1 MVGQPLT
8 DIAIRK
14 LAVRTG
20 ERVEIWDSKIPGF
33 GMRASSKG
41 TKSFILVYRHR
52 GRARRLTLGRYPTLS
67 LSDAR
72 RKAMDALKTVS
83 DGNDPVADK
92 ATSRRDTQRFEDA
105 VTAFVNQ
112 YCLRQNRASTAKE
125 TERVLRHRF
134 VRRWANRDIREVSKQ
149 EVLAVIDGIIAD
161 GAPSA
166 ANHALAAVR
175 KFFNWS
181 VERGLVAES
190 PCAGIAKPARTISR
204 ERVLTEEELAA
215 VWRAAD
221 ATGYPFGQMV
231 QLLILLAQRRNEF
244 ANMRWCDI
252 DRRDS
257 LWTLPSEATKSNRA
271 HSVPLAPQALA
282 IIEACPRLHDV
293 YVFPSGG
300 VDGRTF
306 SGFSKAKRRLDAA
319 AGVNDWTLHDL
330 RRTAATH
337 MARLGV
343 APHVVERILN
353 HTGGSLGGVAGI
365 YNRFSYLPEMRQALE
380 GWAANVD
387 AIVAADQ
394 RVRDLT
400 TKDR

>member
-14 LAVRTG
+14 LSVGTG

-33 GMRASSKG
+33 GVRASAKG
-41 TKSFILVYRHR
+41 TKSFMLVYRHR

-83 DGNDPVADK
+83 DGQDPAADK
-92 ATSRRDTQRFEDA
+92 ATSRRDTYRFGDA

-112 YCLRQNRASTAKE
+112 HCLRQNRASTAKE

-134 VRRWANRDIREVSKQ
+134 VRRWANRDIREVAKQ
-149 EVLAVIDGIIAD
+149 DVLGVIDGIVAD

-166 ANHALAAVR
+166 ANHALAAIR

-204 ERVLTEEELAA
+204 ERVLTEEELARI
-215 VWRAAD
+215 WKAAE
-221 ATGYPFGQMV
+221 AAGYPFGPIV
-231 QLLILLAQRRNEF
+231 QLLILSAQRRNEV
-244 ANMRWCDI
+244 ASMRWCDI
-252 DRRDS
+252 DRRDN

-271 HSVPLAPQALA
+271 HSVPLSPQARA
-282 IIEACPRLHDV
+282 IIDGCPKLHDV
-293 YVFPSGG
+293 FVFPSGG
-300 VDGRTF
+300 ADDRTF

-319 AGVNDWTLHDL
+319 VGVTDWTLHDL

-365 YNRFSYLPEMRQALE
+365 YNRFSYLPEMRAALE
-380 GWAANVD
+380 IWATNIGR
-387 AIVAADQ
+387 IVAPSAPA
-394 RVRDLT
+394 
-400 TKDR
+400 

>member
-1 MVGQPLT
+1 MVDQPLT

-14 LAVRTG
+14 LALGTG

-33 GMRASSKG
+33 GVRASGRG

-52 GRARRLTLGRYPTLS
+52 GRPRRLTLGRYPTLS

-72 RKAMDALKTVS
+72 RKALAALKTVS
-83 DGNDPVADK
+83 DGGDPSAIK
-92 ATSRRDTQRFEDA
+92 EAGRNSFRFDDA
-105 VTAFVNQ
+105 IAAFVAEHCQ
-112 YCLRQNRASTAKE
+112 RHNRAVTAKE
-125 TERVLRHRF
+125 TERVLRQRF
-134 VRRWANRDIREVSKQ
+134 VRRWASRDLRDVTKQ
-149 EVLAVIDGIIAD
+149 EIVDVIEGIWAD

-181 VERGLVAES
+181 VERGLLEES
-190 PCAGIAKPARTISR
+190 PCAGIRKPARAIAR
-204 ERVLTEEELAA
+204 ERVLSEEELAA
-215 VWRAAD
+215 VWNATEV
-221 ATGYPFGQMV
+221 TGYPFGRMV
-231 QLLILLAQRRNEF
+231 QLLILLAQRRNEV
-244 ANMRWCDI
+244 ASMRWCDI
-252 DRRDS
+252 DRRDN

-282 IIEACPRLHDV
+282 IIDGCQKLHEV
-293 YVFPSGG
+293 FVFPSGG
-300 VDGRTF
+300 ADGRTF

-319 AGVNDWTLHDL
+319 AGVEDWTLHDL

-353 HTGGSLGGVAGI
+353 HTSGSLGGVAGI

-380 GWAANVD
+380 AWAAHVD
-387 AIVAADQ
+387 RIVAIAPSEPYN
-394 RVRDLT
+394 T
-400 TKDR
+400 TGK